1 MTARNFGLQKGAEKA
16 VAGSISIRI
25 IVCIVIVVIG
35 LISLKLLMI
44 ILDNPFE
51 IINDFYS
58 NICVMVLLV
67 IVMFAYNLCTGLLRT
82 IKNSFIYLSDGVM
95 KSGVN
100 TVILQS
106 HSVMLIIFF

>member
-1 MTARNFGLQKGAEKA
+1 MTARNFGLQNGAEKT
-16 VAGSISIRI
+16 VAGSILIRI
-25 IVCIVIVVIG
+25 IVYIVIVVIG
-35 LISLKLLMI
+35 LISLKPLMI
-44 ILDNPFE
+44 VDKPFE
-51 IINDFYS
+51 IINDSYS